1 MDFEVRLKLYIL
13 REILELCFAKLLIK
27 RKFLHLF
34 LQQALVFWFD
44 DWPKNV
50 HDLKDT
56 HLKKHVEKV
65 VVALKK
71 SEHDIFIQVIVECL
85 LFNSSINDIL
95 RVIFS
100 LYFMADFEVLT
111 SENQFQANFIF
122 EEVVGSGEFVL
133 IVLDLGYFK
142 TYIAREIESS

>member
-1 MDFEVRLKLYIL
+1 M
-13 REILELCFAKLLIK
+13 
-27 RKFLHLF
+27 
-34 LQQALVFWFD
+34 
-44 DWPKNV
+44 
-50 HDLKDT
+50 
-56 HLKKHVEKV
+56 